1 MFRIGTVQQ
10 RRNSL
15 SSRRDIQQH
24 RQLLFDNFFNDT
36 FAGFFTTVNPIRA
49 DIRETDKE
57 YIIEADLPGVRKEDI
72 RLELEDGILTL
83 GVEQNEQINE
93 ESENY
98 IRRERRCSS
107 YCRSFRVR
115 RSQGGQGVRQ
125 IRERS
130 AYRETPEDRGFEAEV
145 PQDRHQLT
153 GSLTALDARLAEPGS
168 TDRLRSR
175 SAEAS

>member
-1 MFRIGTVQQ
+1 MFGLVPFN

-15 SSRRDIQQH
+15 SSRKDFFSIDNF
-24 RQLLFDNFFNDT
+24 FDNFFNDA

-83 GVEQNEQINE
+83 GVEQNEQIDE

-98 IRRERRCSS
+98 IRRERRYGS
-107 YCRSFRVR
+107 YCRSFRVD
-115 RSQGGQGVRQ
+115 GVK
-125 IRERS
+125 
-130 AYRETPEDRGFEAEV
+130 EDKVTAKYENGVLTVKLPKSEV
-145 PQDRHQLT
+145 SKPKTHRIDIN
-153 GSLTALDARLAEPGS
+153 
-168 TDRLRSR
+168 
-175 SAEAS
+175 

>member
-1 MFRIGTVQQ
+1 MFGLVPFN

-15 SSRRDIQQH
+15 SSRRDICSIDSF
-24 RQLLFDNFFNDT
+24 FDNFFNDT

-98 IRRERRCSS
+98 IRRERRYGS
-107 YCRSFRVR
+107 YCRSFRVD
-115 RSQGGQGVRQ
+115 GVR
-125 IRERS
+125 EDKVS
-130 AYRETPEDRGFEAEV
+130 AKYENGVLTVKLPKTEV
-145 PQDRHQLT
+145 SKPK
-153 GSLTALDARLAEPGS
+153 
-168 TDRLRSR
+168 SR
-175 SAEAS
+175 RIDIN

>member
-1 MFRIGTVQQ
+1 MFGLVPFN

-15 SSRRDIQQH
+15 SSGRDI
-24 RQLLFDNFFNDT
+24 RSIDSFFDNFFNDT

-98 IRRERRCSS
+98 IRRERRYGS
-107 YCRSFRVR
+107 YCRSFRVD
-115 RSQGGQGVRQ
+115 GVR
-125 IRERS
+125 EDKVS
-130 AYRETPEDRGFEAEV
+130 AKYENGVLTVKLPKTEV
-145 PQDRHQLT
+145 SKPK
-153 GSLTALDARLAEPGS
+153 
-168 TDRLRSR
+168 SR
-175 SAEAS
+175 RIDIN